1 MEYQNLLNT
10 VKHIHFIGI
19 GGSGMCPIAE
29 ILHHRGYYI
38 TGSDINESET
48 IQKIRSYNIPV
59 TIGQKAENIKGA
71 DLIVYTAAVKKN
83 NPELAA
89 ALKSGIPTLER
100 AIMLGAIT
108 KYYKD
113 AIAVAGTHGKTTT
126 TGMITHLLLSAGQ
139 DPSAIIGGKLPIIG
153 SNGRAGKSNIMVCEA
168 CEYVDTF
175 LQLNPAVSVIT
186 NIDADHLEYFGS
198 LENIIQSFHKFSKK
212 TSRTLV
218 VNGDDS
224 NVKQAIA
231 GIEGVEILTFGINP
245 DNDYVA
251 ANIQDEANSFE
262 NFMVLK
268 HDKLIAKIRLSIPGK
283 HNIMNALA
291 ATAIADY
298 FGVSG
303 ADIAKGLYG
312 FTGVHRRFERL
323 GIFNQIVVADDFAHH
338 PTELRAT
345 LTAAMNMGFR
355 KVWAIFQPHTYSR
368 TFLLL
373 EDFAKALSI
382 PDQVILTDIL
392 AVREINTY
400 NIFAEDLCAKIPNS
414 ICMKSFDEISDYVID
429 QAKPGDLII
438 TLGGGDIYRCANLIV
453 EKYKYAEK
461 EVSANKYTV

>member
-1 MEYQNLLNT
+1 
-10 VKHIHFIGI
+10 
-19 GGSGMCPIAE
+19 
-29 ILHHRGYYI
+29 
-38 TGSDINESET
+38 
-48 IQKIRSYNIPV
+48 
-59 TIGQKAENIKGA
+59 
-71 DLIVYTAAVKKN
+71 
-83 NPELAA
+83 
-89 ALKSGIPTLER
+89 
-100 AIMLGAIT
+100 
-108 KYYKD
+108 
-113 AIAVAGTHGKTTT
+113 
-126 TGMITHLLLSAGQ
+126 
-139 DPSAIIGGKLPIIG
+139 
-153 SNGRAGKSNIMVCEA
+153 
-168 CEYVDTF
+168 
-175 LQLNPAVSVIT
+175 
-186 NIDADHLEYFGS
+186 
-198 LENIIQSFHKFSKK
+198 
-212 TSRTLV
+212 
-218 VNGDDS
+218 
-224 NVKQAIA
+224 
-231 GIEGVEILTFGINP
+231 
-245 DNDYVA
+245 
-251 ANIQDEANSFE
+251 
-262 NFMVLK
+262 MVLK